1 MPAPL
6 PNIGPHLRNQPW
18 TVEMQPTFRYR
29 KLGYIALGVTN
40 LERSVTFY
48 RDVVGLELIGVEEG
62 KMAFLRCDAD
72 HHNIVLYA
80 SASPSVR
87 RFCFQMES
95 PVDLDKA
102 EQSLAAL
109 GVELTEVDST
119 ETRLLQ
125 QGRTVRFRV
134 PGSQLPI
141 ELYCEMQSPPAAFV
155 PTVADIVGLGH
166 IVLEINV
173 KEWQSTVAWMLANAN
188 FRLSDQVDGY
198 VSFLRCF
205 PNPVHHSLGIGRA
218 PRTHLHHFNFMVRS
232 IDDIGR
238 AVNRLRKAGAPI
250 VFGPGRHV
258 ASTSIFLYFLD
269 PDGMTVEFSFGMEH
283 FDEQTPRDS
292 RVLAPKMETVDAWGG
307 VPAPGYAAVGD
318 IEGALA

>member
-1 MPAPL
+1 
-6 PNIGPHLRNQPW
+6 
-18 TVEMQPTFRYR
+18 MQSTFRYR

-40 LERSVTFY
+40 LERSVAFY
-48 RDVVGLELIGVEEG
+48 RDVVGLELTELIAG
-62 KMAFLRCDAD
+62 KTAFLRCDSD
-72 HHNIVLYA
+72 HHNIIL
-80 SASPSVR
+80 SAAPSACVR

-95 PVDLDKA
+95 AADLGQA
-102 EQSLAAL
+102 QSALDAL
-109 GVELTEVDST
+109 GVEVVEAEST
-119 ETRLLQ
+119 ETQLLH
-125 QGRTVRFRV
+125 QGRTLRFRV
-134 PGSQLPI
+134 PGSRLPI
-141 ELYCEMQSPPAAFV
+141 ELYADMQSMPVPFA

-173 KEWQSTVAWMLANAN
+173 KEWQSTVSWMLANAN

-238 AVNRLRKAGAPI
+238 AVNRLRKAGVPI

-269 PDGMTVEFSFGMEH
+269 PDGMTVELSFGMEH
-283 FDEQTPRDS
+283 FDEQSPRDS
-292 RVLAPKMETVDAWGG
+292 RLLAPKMETVDAWGG